1 MPGIMLVGYDV
12 EEPDPATTQHFLT
25 QACRLHDDLG
35 FPATLFVVGRTLQH
49 SVPAFRE
56 IAQDPLFN
64 LQQHTYSHKLLK
76 TVCIDDGK
84 SVRIV
89 RGETLETIRDE
100 VRRTNTLLAE
110 LLGITCTGITGP
122 WCYYRGLRDR
132 PDILEVLWEEGI
144 RFTRTD
150 GRNAQDWHP
159 VALDLQPYWYEAQG
173 FPKMLEVPIHGWHDC
188 VLRDA
193 VLGWDDLDGYV
204 ADVRGYLD
212 RAAADDRV
220 YSLCSHDWSSI
231 RADPD
236 LSATRRILEAGLA
249 LGLKPM
255 TYAAYY
261 EQRVREQRLAV
272 PA

>member
-132 PDILEVLWEEGI
+132 PDILELLWEEGI

-173 FPKMLEVPIHGWHDC
+173 FPRCWKCRSTAGTTAYSAMRCWDGMISTATWPMCAAISIAQRRAISSTRSAPMIGAASEPIPISARRGGSSKPGWPW
-188 VLRDA
+188 
-193 VLGWDDLDGYV
+193 G
-204 ADVRGYLD
+204 
-212 RAAADDRV
+212 
-220 YSLCSHDWSSI
+220 
-231 RADPD
+231 
-236 LSATRRILEAGLA
+236 
-249 LGLKPM
+249 
-255 TYAAYY
+255 
-261 EQRVREQRLAV
+261 
-272 PA
+272 